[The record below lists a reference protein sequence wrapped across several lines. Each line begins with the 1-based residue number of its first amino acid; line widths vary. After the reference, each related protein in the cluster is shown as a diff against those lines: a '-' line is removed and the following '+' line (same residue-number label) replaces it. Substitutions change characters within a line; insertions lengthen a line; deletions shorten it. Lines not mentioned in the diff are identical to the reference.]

1 MSVGLQLILSTA
13 LVAVPPGCSW
23 AHPGANPFRG
33 DPVRAL
39 ADFDLPAPTR
49 RKLGALMAAHQP
61 TDAVT
66 ITRDDIVG
74 KHRYGDLRE
83 MHRGGGRTC
92 HGSVDRS
99 AWSAQRREGARVYC
113 ADEACVIVPRIC
125 NNVALV
131 TRKPDDAT
139 ARDDSPID
147 IEPAAGPPPADSPM
161 APPLPAAPPLD
172 FMAPPDIL
180 GALPGAPESPGGGG
194 GNEPPI
200 IGLPIGGSPTVHMP
214 IGGEVPG
221 CCDLGP
227 VLPGI
232 PPAGAPAAV
241 PETPSWTLL
250 VLGSVL
256 VWRARARRRQARSRS
271 GCACGGQGEAN
282 QAATV
287 AASTSAMAGG
297 FQRGA

>member
-33 DPVRAL
+33 DPVRVL
-39 ADFDLPAPTR
+39 ADFHLAAPTR
-49 RKLGALMAAHQP
+49 RKLGALMAARRP
-61 TDAVT
+61 TDVVT

-74 KHRYGDLRE
+74 AHRYGELRE
-83 MHRGGGRTC
+83 MHSGGGRTC

-131 TRKPDDAT
+131 SRKPDGTT
-139 ARDDSPID
+139 ARDDPPID
-147 IEPAAGPPPADSPM
+147 IEPAAGPPAAG
-161 APPLPAAPPLD
+161 APPESHPDAAPPLD
-172 FMAPPDIL
+172 FMAPPDII
-180 GALPGAPESPGGGG
+180 GALPGAPDSPGGSDRDDH
-194 GNEPPI
+194 PI
-200 IGLPIGGSPTVHMP
+200 IGLPTG
-214 IGGEVPG
+214 
-221 CCDLGP
+221 
-227 VLPGI
+227 GI
-232 PPAGAPAAV
+232 PTGGDVPACCALVPVGPGMPPVGAPATVAEA
-241 PETPSWTLL
+241 PGWTLL
-250 VLGSVL
+250 ILGSVV
-256 VWRARARRRQARSRS
+256 VWRARGRGRQARSRS

-282 QAATV
+282 QAATI
-287 AASTSAMAGG
+287 AASTPEMAAG

>member
-39 ADFDLPAPTR
+39 ADFDLPVPTR
-49 RKLGALMAAHQP
+49 RKLGALMAAHRP
-61 TDAVT
+61 TDIVT

-74 KHRYGDLRE
+74 EHRYGDLRE
-83 MHRGGGRTC
+83 MHNGGGRTC

-99 AWSAQRREGARVYC
+99 AWSAQHRESARVYC
-113 ADEACVIVPRIC
+113 ADGACVIVPRIC

-131 TRKPDDAT
+131 SRRPDEA
-139 ARDDSPID
+139 AVPGDSPID
-147 IEPAAGPPPADSPM
+147 IEPAAGLPPAE
-161 APPLPAAPPLD
+161 APAERPSDAAPPLD

-194 GNEPPI
+194 GNDHPI
-200 IGLPIGGSPTVHMP
+200 FDIPIGGIP
-214 IGGEVPG
+214 IGVDVPA
-221 CCDLGP
+221 CCDIAPIGP
-227 VLPGI
+227 GMPRV
-232 PPAGAPAAV
+232 GAPTPV
-241 PETPSWTLL
+241 PEAPSWTLL

-256 VWRARARRRQARSRS
+256 VWRARGRQARSRS

-287 AASTSAMAGG
+287 AASTSATAAG